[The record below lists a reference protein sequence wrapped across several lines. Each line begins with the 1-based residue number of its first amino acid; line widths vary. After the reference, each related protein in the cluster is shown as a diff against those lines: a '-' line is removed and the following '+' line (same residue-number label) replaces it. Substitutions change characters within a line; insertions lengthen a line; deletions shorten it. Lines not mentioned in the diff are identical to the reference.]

1 MNQPWFFHA
10 TSFVPMRLATT
21 FLSLALTALAL
32 LPTFAATY
40 GAHLGAVPAVVT
52 APQQL
57 PSQVATIA
65 HTTAR
70 LVWAR
75 GARPTGLDNPLATW
89 TPGSPIPGMA
99 AFLAP
104 ASPATFT
111 APSLHAALAA
121 TLPAP
126 TQTGAPSLSVFPNP
140 ARGLLTVQLSAQHG
154 PDYKLRLSN
163 VLGREVRLLP
173 LPLAAAATGL
183 PLDVTGLPAGLYFCS
198 LLVNDKAVS
207 TNRLTLL

>member
-1 MNQPWFFHA
+1 MA
-10 TSFVPMRLATT
+10 LA
-21 FLSLALTALAL
+21 ALAL
-32 LPTFAATY
+32 LPAVTAAY
-40 GAHLGAVPAVVT
+40 GAHLGAAPAAVA

-57 PSQVATIA
+57 PSQTATITQ
-65 HTTAR
+65 TTAR

-75 GARPTGLDNPLATW
+75 SVRPTGLGNPLATW

-99 AFLAP
+99 AFLTP

-121 TLPAP
+121 VPAP
-126 TQTGAPSLSVFPNP
+126 SQSGAPSLSVFPNP

-173 LPLAAAATGL
+173 LPLATAATGL

>member
-1 MNQPWFFHA
+1 
-10 TSFVPMRLATT
+10 MRLATR
-21 FLSLALTALAL
+21 FLSLALAALAL
-32 LPTFAATY
+32 LPAVTSAY
-40 GAHLGAVPAVVT
+40 GAHLGAAPAGVV

-57 PSQVATIA
+57 PSQTAITT
-65 HTTAR
+65 TTAR

-75 GARPTGLDNPLATW
+75 GMRPTGLDNPLATW

-99 AFLAP
+99 AFLTP

-121 TLPAP
+121 LPAP
-126 TQTGAPSLSVFPNP
+126 SQSGAPSLSVFPNP

-173 LPLAAAATGL
+173 LPLATAATGL

>member
-1 MNQPWFFHA
+1 
-10 TSFVPMRLATT
+10 MRLATRLLT
-21 FLSLALTALAL
+21 FFMAGLAL
-32 LPTFAATY
+32 LPAAAATY
-40 GAHLGAVPAVVT
+40 GAHVGSIRAEVA

-57 PSQVATIA
+57 PTQTAIIN
-65 HTTAR
+65 TTAAR

-75 GARPTGLDNPLATW
+75 GVRPTGLDNPLATW

-99 AFLAP
+99 AFLKP
-104 ASPATFT
+104 ASPAIFT

-121 TLPAP
+121 MPAP
-126 TQTGAPSLSVFPNP
+126 SQAGAPSLSVFPNP

-173 LPLAAAATGL
+173 LPLATAATGL

>member
-1 MNQPWFFHA
+1 
-10 TSFVPMRLATT
+10 MRLATRLLT
-21 FLSLALTALAL
+21 FFMAGLAL
-32 LPTFAATY
+32 LPAAAATY
-40 GAHLGAVPAVVT
+40 GAHVGAVRAEAA
-52 APQQL
+52 APQQF
-57 PSQVATIA
+57 PTQTAFGTT
-65 HTTAR
+65 TTAR

-75 GARPTGLDNPLATW
+75 GMRPAGLDNPLATW

-99 AFLAP
+99 AFLKP
-104 ASPATFT
+104 ASPAVFT

-121 TLPAP
+121 LPAP
-126 TQTGAPSLSVFPNP
+126 APSQLGAPSLSVFPNP
-140 ARGLLTVQLSAQHG
+140 ARGLLTVQLTAQHG
-154 PDYKLRLSN
+154 PDYKMRLSN

-173 LPLAAAATGL
+173 LPLATAATGL